1 LLLRRKDTSIKGKIK
16 EITMASLNKVL
27 IIGNLTRDPELRYTP
42 GGTAVANL
50 RMATN
55 RKFKDKSG
63 EAKQEVCYLTVVTW
77 DKQAEVC
84 NQYLHK
90 GSPLFVEGRLQSRS
104 WDGPDGKKRNV
115 IEIRAERIQFL
126 GGSGAAAGKT
136 TEGAAEEAPPVPEEK
151 ADGNA
156 LGSGA
161 DDVSWGQDAMDDT
174 H

>member
-1 LLLRRKDTSIKGKIK
+1 
-16 EITMASLNKVL
+16 MANLNKVF

-55 RKFKDKSG
+55 RRYKDKSG
-63 EAKQEVCYLTVVTW
+63 ELKQEVCYLTVVTW

-90 GSPLFVEGRLQSRS
+90 GSPLFVEGRLQSRT
-104 WDGPDGKKRNV
+104 WDAPDGKKRTV

-126 GGSGAAAGKT
+126 GAPSAKQEPVA
-136 TEGAAEEAPPVPEEK
+136 EAPAPAPFPATQPPPPPNIPE
-151 ADGNA
+151 
-156 LGSGA
+156 SPP
-161 DDVSWGQDAMDDT
+161 
-174 H
+174 

>member
-1 LLLRRKDTSIKGKIK
+1 
-16 EITMASLNKVL
+16 MANLNKVF

-42 GGTAVANL
+42 GGTAVVNL

-55 RKFKDKSG
+55 RRYKDKSG
-63 EAKQEVCYLTVVTW
+63 EMKQEVCYLTVVAW

-90 GSPLFVEGRLQSRS
+90 GSPLFVEGRLQSRQ

-126 GGSGAAAGKT
+126 GAPSGKT
-136 TEGAAEEAPPVPEEK
+136 GPAAEEGPAEPEEK
-151 ADGNA
+151 PENA
-156 LGSGA
+156 ALSPQT
-161 DDVSWGQDAMDDT
+161 DEVSWGQDAAADDVS
-174 H
+174 